1 VRRILA
7 AAALAV
13 GLAAERLTAQAAD
26 ADSLLAAARRAA
38 RAWRLHDFDGLLA
51 GATAVRVLLPGAEP
65 SSALRVAQVAE
76 LLRTFTESAEELEV
90 EVQVARA
97 VDADRAY
104 VEIQRVFRVR
114 GTEARRAQTL
124 YLGLR
129 RVGATY
135 RASEVRVVP

>member
-1 VRRILA
+1 MRRALA
-7 AAALAV
+7 AAVVVAVLA
-13 GLAAERLTAQAAD
+13 GRPLAAQTAES
-26 ADSLLAAARRAA
+26 DSLLAAARRAA
-38 RAWRLHDFDGLLA
+38 RAWLLHDFDGLLA
-51 GATAVRVLLPGAEP
+51 GATEVQVLLPGAEP
-65 SSALRVAQVAE
+65 SAPLRVAQVAE
-76 LLRTFTESAEELEV
+76 LLRTFTEGAEELEV

-129 RVGATY
+129 RVGATF